1 MKQRKPNS
9 PIVGDIERPHPTVAD
24 SVGGGLGAEPVPVR
38 LGDLWSDFVRNADQ
52 ARNPDMPKDGHSK
65 GVVPLLDDMKGIL
78 QWD

>member
-38 LGDLWSDFVRNADQ
+38 LGDLWSDFVRDADQ
-52 ARNPDMPKDGHSK
+52 ARNPDTPKNGRSK